1 MAWILAWPL
10 AVLLAGGAVYCAL
23 TVLAAR
29 RFLGTRRPA
38 VRNTEPISILKP
50 LSGADEGLEENLRS
64 FFEQDYTDFE
74 ILFAVRQGDDAAV
87 PIVRS
92 LRERYPRVP
101 ARLIVTGEPPY
112 PNAKIFALAAML
124 EQSRHS
130 LVVMSDSDIRVAPG
144 FLRDIAA
151 EFHDRQLALTTC
163 PYRAV
168 PGASL
173 WSTLEAIGMNTEFLG
188 GVLVARMLEGMKFA
202 VGPTIVARRWA
213 LASIGGLESL
223 KDYLAEDFVM
233 GQRAAQKG
241 FAVGLS
247 RSIVEHRIGTEGFR
261 ANASHRLRWSR
272 STRRSRPYGYIGQ
285 VFTNPL
291 PVALLLVALQPS
303 WWPALVATIA
313 LRAAAAHAT
322 ACLGAPRP
330 PHRAALV
337 AGAAAGR
344 RQFPLLA
351 AGLLRQHHSLA
362 RPQILS
368 VPRRP
373 LQTGGVSRRISGP
386 LAFSNYSVPCSICD
400 RRRVPAHP
408 DTVGGPA
415 TSRRCMT
422 I

>member
-1 MAWILAWPL
+1 M
-10 AVLLAGGAVYCAL
+10 
-23 TVLAAR
+23 AAR
-29 RFLGTRRPA
+29 RFLGVRRPT

-64 FFEQDYTDFE
+64 FFEQDYADFE
-74 ILFAVRQGDDAAV
+74 ILFAVRNGDDAAV
-87 PIVRS
+87 PIVRG
-92 LRERYPRVP
+92 LCERYPEVP

-151 EFHDRQLALTTC
+151 EFYDPQLALTTC

-213 LASIGGLESL
+213 LAATGGLESL

-233 GQRAAQKG
+233 GQRTAQKG

-247 RSIVEHRIGTEGFR
+247 LSIVEHRIGTEGFL

-303 WWPALVATIA
+303 WWPALVATVA
-313 LRAAAAHAT
+313 LRATAAHVT
-322 ACLGAPRP
+322 ASWVLHDPLTAR
-330 PHRAALV
+330 RWWLV
-337 AGAAAGR
+337 
-344 RQFPLLA
+344 
-351 AGLLRQHHSLA
+351 
-362 RPQILS
+362 
-368 VPRRP
+368 P
-373 LQTGGVSRRISGP
+373 LQDGVSFVFWLLGFFGNTIHWRGRKYYLCRDGRFKP
-386 LAFSNYSVPCSICD
+386 
-400 RRRVPAHP
+400 
-408 DTVGGPA
+408 VG
-415 TSRRCMT
+415 
-422 I
+422 